1 MYSSKQSTG
10 VYMYTIGIVMSTL
23 MIITGIMFQNMGT
36 QQRRRIS
43 ILLSLFLFL
52 YKLTEYTI
60 FGLTMQLDKIPLEF
74 STITYFVYSISVLF
88 NIKSMRS
95 IAAFMGFVSG
105 IGYLITFMLIG
116 NTFNEINGF
125 YTTTMAFI
133 NHSIVFLGSM
143 LLLKDVSI
151 HAKEIK
157 RIMTFSMIYVIYV
170 ALMDQWIEFS
180 QPFIFIRLLL
190 GGNILSELI
199 NHESPSSYLYLLYF
213 VSVFIIYRI
222 AIYIF
227 QAICNLSHRNLEV

>member
-1 MYSSKQSTG
+1 MY
-10 VYMYTIGIVMSTL
+10 MIGIVMSTL
-23 MIITGIMFQNMGT
+23 MIITGIVFQNMEAI
-36 QQRRRIS
+36 QRRRIS

-74 STITYFVYSISVLF
+74 STITYFVYSISILF

-116 NTFNEINGF
+116 NTFYEINGF

-143 LLLKDVSI
+143 LLVKDVSI
-151 HAKEIK
+151 QAKEIK
-157 RIMTFSMIYVIYV
+157 KIMTFSMIYVIYV

-199 NHESPSSYLYLLYF
+199 HHESPSSYLYLLYF

-227 QAICNLSHRNLEV
+227 QGICNLSHRNLEV